1 MACGAQ
7 DDRYFPHPRHVTSD
21 LYGSL
26 IKLLLFICNKTKST
40 IDDTGFSSTS
50 RFMHFGKSGRRCK
63 SLQCCMMK
71 CNYRGKMFFFLFIIM
86 SGLLSFCLNKISLQR
101 RKRKGS
107 SPVVHC
113 GKKGAWG
120 VSAHQPLVAPGS
132 SQGLPDEPTA
142 DQSPSEKF
150 KAPRRYKMSLMQWRF
165 PQENQN
171 FKLSTKLQERTG
183 LWSSFLTSGQ
193 TPFTHYD

>member
-1 MACGAQ
+1 MIQ
-7 DDRYFPHPRHVTSD
+7 DFLQPLVSCILANLVGDVNHCSVVWWSVT
-21 LYGSL
+21 
-26 IKLLLFICNKTKST
+26 IE
-40 IDDTGFSSTS
+40 
-50 RFMHFGKSGRRCK
+50 GKC
-63 SLQCCMMK
+63 
-71 CNYRGKMFFFLFIIM
+71 FFFLFIIM